1 MLKPLFRP
9 PRNIGGKHPHLSFIS
24 VLIRIS
30 LIDIRKL
37 SSQYILNI
45 LGGSVA
51 PGSQELT
58 RRTRDRS
65 PRHSMVSNN
74 ELRQTVR
81 GTLGVG
87 GNTIVH
93 IETICYDNAIFY
105 VLSRNLPIIL
115 DIYYSKIMILLG
127 GNGTPDSSR
136 FSISGQT
143 GNQLPPSYIRNG
155 GSSDTPGIMQL

>member
-1 MLKPLFRP
+1 
-9 PRNIGGKHPHLSFIS
+9 
-24 VLIRIS
+24 
-30 LIDIRKL
+30 
-37 SSQYILNI
+37 
-45 LGGSVA
+45 
-51 PGSQELT
+51 
-58 RRTRDRS
+58 
-65 PRHSMVSNN
+65 MVSNN

-93 IETICYDNAIFY
+93 IEAICFDYANFY
-105 VLSRNLPIIL
+105 KPIIL
-115 DIYYSKIMILLG
+115 DIYYSNIMILLG

-155 GSSDTPGIMQL
+155 GSSDTPGIMKVLSIMQYQTCINYGDLRKYQ